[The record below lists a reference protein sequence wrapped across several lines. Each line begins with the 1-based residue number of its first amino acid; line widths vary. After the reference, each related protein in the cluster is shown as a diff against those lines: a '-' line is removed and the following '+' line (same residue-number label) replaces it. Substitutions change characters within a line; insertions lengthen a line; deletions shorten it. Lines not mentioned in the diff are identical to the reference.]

1 MVTIRYFG
9 PFRDLTKTTEEE
21 VPGGQTVRDLLALLE
36 ARYGETFSP
45 SEKPVPVA
53 GRLILLVNGRH
64 VQHLDGLETHL
75 SEKDVLSVFP
85 LIGGG

>member
-1 MVTIRYFG
+1 
-9 PFRDLTKTTEEE
+9 
-21 VPGGQTVRDLLALLE
+21 
-36 ARYGETFSP
+36 
-45 SEKPVPVA
+45 
-53 GRLILLVNGRH
+53 LILLVNGRH

>member
-1 MVTIRYFG
+1 MATIRYFG
-9 PFRDLTKTTEEE
+9 PIRDVTKTMEEE
-21 VPGGQTVRDLLALLE
+21 VPGGRSVRDLLLVLE
-36 ARYGETFSP
+36 SRYGETFSP